1 MTLDLAYMRR
11 SIDAAF
17 DLVVRDQ
24 RAWSKFDL
32 TADGFYRSFAA
43 MFIVLPLNIVI
54 EVIANQVAIAER
66 IRQGKPVLEDA
77 AYTFNDGAFATVAL
91 AVQWLL
97 FPIAM
102 LLLLRFLGLAQRYSA
117 LVIAHNW
124 ATVVIWLFYLPPFLL
139 YAAGI
144 VSSDQTIDLNLIVLG
159 FTLYYRFYVAQ
170 TALGTTW
177 AIAAGIAM
185 IDFLLQAN
193 FFFALLKI
201 QDLWVPIATQ

>member
-1 MTLDLAYMRR
+1 MTLNFAYMGR

-17 DLVVRDQ
+17 DLVARDQ

-32 TADGFYRSFAA
+32 TAEGFYRSFAA
-43 MFIVLPLNIVI
+43 ILIVLPINIFIDIIVI
-54 EVIANQVAIAER
+54 QIAQAEH
-66 IRQGKPVLEDA
+66 IRQNEPVLEQV
-77 AYTFNDGAFATVAL
+77 YTFNDAAFSTVAL
-91 AVQWLL
+91 ALQWML
-97 FPIAM
+97 FPIVM
-102 LLLLRFLGLAQRYSA
+102 LFLLRYLGLAQRYAA

-144 VSSDQTIDLNLIVLG
+144 ITSSQAIDLNLIVLG

-177 AIAAGIAM
+177 MLAAGIAM
-185 IDFLLQAN
+185 IDFLLRAN
-193 FFFALLKI
+193 FFFAVSKI
-201 QDLWVPIATQ
+201 AGLWIPSIAP

>member
-1 MTLDLAYMRR
+1 MSMDFAYVSR

-43 MFIVLPLNIVI
+43 ILIVLPLIILI
-54 EVIANQVAIAER
+54 EVLDDQIAIAEL
-66 IRQGKPVLEDA
+66 IRQGKQATDRA
-77 AYTFNDGAFATVAL
+77 AYTLSSAAFSAVTL

-97 FPIAM
+97 FPVVM
-102 LLLLRFLGLAQRYSA
+102 LFLLRYLELAERYSA

-124 ATVVIWLFYLPPFLL
+124 GTVVIWLFNLPPFLL
-139 YAAGI
+139 YAAGVI
-144 VSSDQTIDLNLIVLG
+144 SSSVAIDISLIILG
-159 FTLYYRFYVAQ
+159 FTLYYRFYIAQ

-177 AIAAGIAM
+177 LLAAGVTM

-193 FFFALLKI
+193 FLFGLRRIAS
-201 QDLWVPIATQ
+201 LWIAGAS